1 MDKEKKNTEK
11 KINVQNLIENL
22 VRKAQIALDE
32 MMKLNQEDI
41 DKIVES
47 MAKAGLDNH
56 IKLAQMAV
64 EETKKGI
71 FEDKIT
77 KNIFATEYI
86 YNDIKY
92 KKTVGI
98 IEENDEENYKI
109 VAEPIG
115 IVAGVTPVTNPT
127 STTMFKS
134 LICIKGRNPI
144 IFSFH
149 PSAQNCSKEAVK
161 ILRDAAIKA
170 GAPKDC
176 IQWID
181 TPSLEAS
188 NELMKHEG
196 ISIIL
201 ATGGVGMVKSA
212 YSSGKPALGV
222 GPGNV
227 PCFIEKT
234 ANIYEAVN
242 DLILS
247 KTLDNGM
254 ICASEQAVI
263 IEEEIYDKVI
273 DIMKINNCYFVNNNE
288 KELLEKVVINEN
300 TKSLNPNIV
309 GQSAYNIA
317 KMAGIDV
324 NKNTKIIV
332 AEIEGIGD
340 KFPLSKEKL
349 SPVLACI
356 KVKNAKEGIEKC
368 VEMTEY
374 GGIGHTA
381 VIHSKNDEVIF
392 EFSQKVK
399 TGRLLVNTPSSHG
412 AIGGIYTTNTPSLN
426 TRLWIYGK

>member
-1 MDKEKKNTEK
+1 M
-11 KINVQNLIENL
+11 
-22 VRKAQIALDE
+22 
-32 MMKLNQEDI
+32 
-41 DKIVES
+41 
-47 MAKAGLDNH
+47 
-56 IKLAQMAV
+56 
-64 EETKKGI
+64 
-71 FEDKIT
+71 
-77 KNIFATEYI
+77 
-86 YNDIKY
+86 
-92 KKTVGI
+92 GI

-247 KTLDNGM
+247 KTFDNGM

-340 KFPLSKEKL
+340 KLYNELEKRL
-349 SPVLACI
+349 YDKGICRITSCI
-356 KVKNAKEGIEKC
+356 SYPDEGSVSFHEKRGFRKVAHFEKVGYKFNRWYDVVWYQKDIREN
-368 VEMTEY
+368 VE
-374 GGIGHTA
+374 
-381 VIHSKNDEVIF
+381 
-392 EFSQKVK
+392 
-399 TGRLLVNTPSSHG
+399 
-412 AIGGIYTTNTPSLN
+412 
-426 TRLWIYGK
+426 